1 MRLGLVL
8 AGILAWV
15 GCAPRHF
22 SLLRHEGRDYL
33 LPPGMRQ
40 PPSVQ
45 PETECVSGVT
55 PRASHFGLYGCY
67 PQTGFVDLQPGMR
80 LKIVKPK
87 VAEGETLKAEV
98 LARQG
103 LNLTVKTNATG
114 VEMQFLDVRPS
125 VGGVSVDVGFDA
137 GITHY
142 RLFFLARQLEQAGR
156 KITLIGAPSRQDL
169 DAASKSL
176 DAYCSRPRA
185 ACLAVS
191 DGTVIGPE
199 IGVRVNGKP
208 SFVPLGAAAREV
220 TPAGIDPARV
230 RVTRAWRGKPAPV
243 RATGDG
249 VRSILQMP
257 LNGGD
262 TILW

>member
-1 MRLGLVL
+1 MQLGLVL
-8 AGILAWV
+8 AGILTCV

-22 SLLRHEGRDYL
+22 SLLRHDGRDYL

-40 PPSVQ
+40 PPRAK

-67 PQTGFVDLQPGMR
+67 PRTGFVDLQAGMR

-87 VAEGETLKAEV
+87 VSEGEALKTEV
-98 LARQG
+98 LAQQG
-103 LNLTVKTNATG
+103 LNLTVKTNVTG
-114 VEMQFLDVRPS
+114 VETRYVDVRPS
-125 VGGVSVDVGFDA
+125 AGGVSVDVGFDP
-137 GITHY
+137 GIAHY
-142 RLFFLARQLEQAGR
+142 RLFFLARQLEQVGR
-156 KITLIGAPSRQDL
+156 KITLVGARSRQEIET
-169 DAASKSL
+169 ATNSL
-176 DAYCSRPRA
+176 DAYCARPGA

-199 IGVRVNGKP
+199 IGVSLNGKP
-208 SFVPLGAAAREV
+208 SFVPLGAAVREM

-243 RATGDG
+243 RTTGDD
-249 VRSILQMP
+249 VRSILQLP